1 MEKDCHNGA
10 RQQSKSMIELLAQR
24 TASEHRVDLE
34 RTLFEVAS
42 DRARTGAPLEEETE
56 KRQGARIYAEAGA
69 AVTSTSTTL
78 SIAAP
83 RRR

>member
-1 MEKDCHNGA
+1 MQPFDIDAEYRKLTAMEKDCHNGA

-24 TASEHRVDLE
+24 TANEHRVDLE

-56 KRQGARIYAEAGA
+56 KRQGA
-69 AVTSTSTTL
+69 
-78 SIAAP
+78 
-83 RRR
+83 